1 MSEFSGVPPRFALR
15 RFKPDIAIA
24 KPSLTSHQYD
34 ACLVDVIR
42 EVLGGQPIWS
52 FRLVQYPLHIL
63 GHAYIRTIEDDQW
76 FGGETQVIQGM
87 VGHEVKPLVMKYNM
101 MSIGTL
107 SGEIPVMKLSG
118 PCEVLG
124 SAFTWLH
131 TEAYADYRFRCQ
143 AGTVLPAAQ
152 EHYTALVPSASAPFP
167 APMAPNSR
175 PIPQHIVNT
184 YIEAMVE
191 KQEQCPIE
199 MTVLTK
205 ETTVLTPCGHGLSA
219 AAAECWIQDAHS
231 CPVCRL
237 ACSVIELQRWQ

>member
-1 MSEFSGVPPRFALR
+1 MSEFIGVPPRFALR

-34 ACLVDVIR
+34 ACLVDVTR

-52 FRLVQYPLHIL
+52 FHLVQYPLHIL
-63 GHAYIRTIEDDQW
+63 GHAYIRTVEHDQW
-76 FGGETQVIQGM
+76 LGGETQVIQGM
-87 VGHEVKPLVMKYNM
+87 IGNEVKPLILKYNKA
-101 MSIGTL
+101 SIGTL
-107 SGEIPVMKLSG
+107 GGEIPVMKLSS

-143 AGTVLPAAQ
+143 AGSVLPSAQ
-152 EHYTALVPSASAPFP
+152 EHTPQQVSLTPLW
-167 APMAPNSR
+167 R

-184 YIEAMVE
+184 YIETMIE

-199 MTVLTK
+199 MTLLTK
-205 ETTVLTPCGHGLSA
+205 ETAVLTPCGHGLSA
-219 AAAECWIQDAHS
+219 AAAECWIRDAHS

-237 ACSVIELQRWQ
+237 ACSVVQLQRWQ